1 MLIALSRRDDSHR
14 LLPTGPD
21 PAFPMSRFGLLL
33 CTPYALF
40 LLVCVGIV
48 SLAGGD
54 DASQLTFL
62 QLPIAGQLGLAQ
74 ALGLGRVIRFLSW
87 PEAYGLFVI
96 PVFLLL
102 YAIGALLERGLA
114 RRRGLAPAHRGV

>member
-1 MLIALSRRDDSHR
+1 
-14 LLPTGPD
+14 
-21 PAFPMSRFGLLL
+21 MSRFGLLL

-114 RRRGLAPAHRGV
+114 RRRGLAPAHRGA

>member
-1 MLIALSRRDDSHR
+1 
-14 LLPTGPD
+14 
-21 PAFPMSRFGLLL
+21 MSRFGLLL

-40 LLVCVGIV
+40 LLVCVGVV

>member
-1 MLIALSRRDDSHR
+1 
-14 LLPTGPD
+14 
-21 PAFPMSRFGLLL
+21 MSRLGLLL
-33 CTPYALF
+33 CAPYAIF

-54 DASQLTFL
+54 GASQLAFL

-74 ALGLGRVIRFLSW
+74 ALGLGRVIQFLSW
-87 PEAYGLFVI
+87 PEAYGLFVM

-102 YAIGALLERGLA
+102 YAVGALCERGLA
-114 RRRGLAPAHRGV
+114 RRRGLAPAHSGA

>member
-1 MLIALSRRDDSHR
+1 
-14 LLPTGPD
+14 
-21 PAFPMSRFGLLL
+21 MSRFGLLL

-40 LLVCVGIV
+40 LLVCLGIV

-114 RRRGLAPAHRGV
+114 RRRGLAPAHRGA

>member
-1 MLIALSRRDDSHR
+1 
-14 LLPTGPD
+14 
-21 PAFPMSRFGLLL
+21 MSRFGLLL

-40 LLVCVGIV
+40 LLVCLGIV

-87 PEAYGLFVI
+87 PEAYGLFVM

-114 RRRGLAPAHRGV
+114 RRRGLAPAHRGA

>member
-1 MLIALSRRDDSHR
+1 
-14 LLPTGPD
+14 
-21 PAFPMSRFGLLL
+21 MSRFGLLL

-40 LLVCVGIV
+40 LLVCLGIV